1 MYPVDLELHIYFVI
15 YFLFMLNFNIY
26 YSFYMINKPFFIQIN
41 HIIFFLLSCFLT
53 FIVLFEIINIRF
65 NCILFLI
72 EVSQIQ
78 WIFDVEIE
86 Y

>member
-1 MYPVDLELHIYFVI
+1 
-15 YFLFMLNFNIY
+15 
-26 YSFYMINKPFFIQIN
+26 MINKPFFIQIN
-41 HIIFFLLSCFLT
+41 RIIFFLLSCFLT

>member
-41 HIIFFLLSCFLT
+41 RIIFFLLSCFLT
-53 FIVLFEIINIRF
+53 FIVLFEIINIWF

>member
-1 MYPVDLELHIYFVI
+1 
-15 YFLFMLNFNIY
+15 
-26 YSFYMINKPFFIQIN
+26 MINKPFFIQIN

>member
-1 MYPVDLELHIYFVI
+1 MYPVDFGPHIYFVI
-15 YFLFMLNFNIY
+15 YFLFMLNLNIY

-41 HIIFFLLSCFLT
+41 YIIFSLLLCFLT
-53 FIVLFEIINIRF
+53 LIILVEIINIRF

-72 EVSQIQ
+72 EVPQEQ
-78 WIFDVEIE
+78 WIFDVETE

>member
-41 HIIFFLLSCFLT
+41 RIIFFLLSCFLT